1 MNISVGPIPLHWGKD
16 RVEKLCEELARSP
29 VDYIYL
35 GETACLHRSCF
46 SQVFLGELCDKLT
59 EAGKHVYASSPIL
72 VTDERQ
78 YSAFKDLAERVQG
91 IEINSPAFLGL
102 ARRYR
107 AIAGMFL
114 NVYNFAAADILSRH
128 GTERVVLP
136 CELNFQSIASIS
148 RQCKAVTECIVHGH
162 VPIAVSRNCR
172 NACSLGRTDQGCDK
186 LCGHYPDGIVLEAQ
200 GKPMFRIEG
209 RQTLSA
215 ATYCLVEYLPQLN
228 IAGVDTVR
236 ILPQWEHTAQIVNIY
251 RDVLDHRKCA
261 ADAAEELRS
270 ISTTGLCNGW
280 FSGKAGWV
288 YESPNME
295 VRGAGHQALSCVQ
308 SEKQRER
315 TFARSLC
322 DTGAPEEFSGSLSND
337 EIIWRVS
344 QLIED
349 ISCDPEFMNQIAGV
363 KRVSIAFIAKDTGR
377 EFTVFFDGQ
386 CVRVRPGSS
395 ESCTLKIR
403 ETEQVLWAIL
413 SGQRD
418 ADAAFFSGKVRIY
431 GSIAKAFQVKN
442 RFLSLLQKH
451 LSDRLQDLEQLIE
464 YHPLK

>member
-1 MNISVGPIPLHWGKD
+1 MNISVGPIPSYWGKD

-29 VDYIYL
+29 VDYVYL
-35 GETACLHRSCF
+35 GETACLDRSYF
-46 SQVFLGELCDKLT
+46 SQVFLDELCDKLT
-59 EAGKHVYASSPIL
+59 EAGKHVYVSSPIL

-78 YSAFKDLAERVQG
+78 YSAFKDLAERVQS

-107 AIAGMFL
+107 AVAGMFL
-114 NVYNFAAADILSRH
+114 NVYNLAAADILARH
-128 GTERVVLP
+128 GAERVVLP
-136 CELNFQSIASIS
+136 CELNFQSVVSIS
-148 RQCKAVTECIVHGH
+148 RRCKAVTECIVHGH

-172 NACSLGRTDQGCDK
+172 TACSLGRTDPRCDK
-186 LCGHYPDGIVLEAQ
+186 LCRHYPDGMVLEAQ
-200 GKPMFRIEG
+200 GKPLFRIEG

-228 IAGVDTVR
+228 HAGVDTVR
-236 ILPQWEHTAQIVNIY
+236 ILPQWDHTAQIVNIY

-261 ADAAEELRS
+261 VDAAEELRS

-295 VRGAGHQALSCVQ
+295 IRGAARQALSCTQ

-322 DTGAPEEFSGSLSND
+322 GGGAQEEFSGSLSND

-349 ISCDPEFMNQIAGV
+349 ISRDPKFMNQIAGF
-363 KRVSIAFIAKDTGR
+363 KRVSIVFSAADTGR
-377 EFTVFFDGQ
+377 EFTVFLDEQ
-386 CVRVRPGSS
+386 RVRVISGSS
-395 ESCTLKIR
+395 ESCTFKIR
-403 ETEQVLWAIL
+403 ATEQVLWAIL
-413 SGQRD
+413 SGQMD

-431 GSIAKAFQVKN
+431 GSIARAFRVKN

-451 LSDRLQDLEQLIE
+451 LSDRLQDIEQLIE
-464 YHPLK
+464 YH

>member
-1 MNISVGPIPLHWGKD
+1 MNISVGPIPSYWGKD

-59 EAGKHVYASSPIL
+59 EAGKHVYVSSPIL

-78 YSAFKDLAERVQG
+78 YSAFKDLAERVQS

-107 AIAGMFL
+107 AVAGMFL
-114 NVYNFAAADILSRH
+114 NVYNLAAADILAQH
-128 GTERVVLP
+128 GAERVVLP
-136 CELNFQSIASIS
+136 CELNFQSVASIS

-172 NACSLGRTDQGCDK
+172 TACSLGRTDQRCAK
-186 LCGHYPDGIVLEAQ
+186 LCRHYPEGMVLEAQ
-200 GKPMFRIEG
+200 GKPLFRIEG

-228 IAGVDTVR
+228 HAGVDTVR
-236 ILPQWEHTAQIVNIY
+236 ILPQWDHTAQIVNIY
-251 RDVLDHRKCA
+251 HAVLDHRKCA

-295 VRGAGHQALSCVQ
+295 VRGAGRQTLSCVQ

-315 TFARSLC
+315 KFARSLC

-349 ISCDPEFMNQIAGV
+349 ISRDPKFMNQIAGF
-363 KRVSIAFIAKDTGR
+363 KQISIVFSATDTGR
-377 EFTVFFDGQ
+377 EFTVFLDEQ
-386 CVRVRPGSS
+386 RVRVSPGSR
-395 ESCTLKIR
+395 ESCTFKIWA
-403 ETEQVLWAIL
+403 TEQVLWAIL
-413 SGQRD
+413 SGQMD

-431 GSIAKAFQVKN
+431 GSIARAFRVKN

-451 LSDRLQDLEQLIE
+451 LSDRLQDIEQLIE
-464 YHPLK
+464 YH